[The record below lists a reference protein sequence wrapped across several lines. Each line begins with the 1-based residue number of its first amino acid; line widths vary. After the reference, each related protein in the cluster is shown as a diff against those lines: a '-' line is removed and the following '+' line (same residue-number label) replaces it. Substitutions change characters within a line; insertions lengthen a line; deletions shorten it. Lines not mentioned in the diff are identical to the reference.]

1 MGARCC
7 VEAVRRVALN
17 CWKTFDK
24 AKDMCDHFASNPSNT
39 GRTSTGGGE
48 KFLKNPF
55 PCSKEKPPEQRE
67 ALLGRFLIF
76 YTRLA

>member
-1 MGARCC
+1 MDSISITHQ
-7 VEAVRRVALN
+7 VAVYEG
-17 CWKTFDK
+17 FDEP
-24 AKDMCDHFASNPSNT
+24 KDMCDHFANNPSNT
-39 GRTSTGGGE
+39 GWTSTGVGE
-48 KFLKNPF
+48 KFWKNPF